1 MPGPNRA
8 PRGGYA
14 KPKNMAKTIRRLVGY
29 LTKSKLPLVAV
40 FLFLMLSVF
49 TNLGGSYMMRDI
61 INSFIW
67 SGCTDFAG
75 LALSVG
81 KLVGVYLIGCVATYC
96 QSAVMV
102 RLAQRGVNLSL
113 IHI

>member
-1 MPGPNRA
+1 
-8 PRGGYA
+8 
-14 KPKNMAKTIRRLVGY
+14 MAKTIRRLVGY

-96 QSAVMV
+96 SPPSWSGWP
-102 RLAQRGVNLSL
+102 RGASTG
-113 IHI
+113 

>member
-49 TNLGGSYMMRDI
+49 TNLGGSYMMRDRRL
-61 INSFIW
+61 SDRLC
-67 SGCTDFAG
+67 GHLLPVRRHGPAG
-75 LALSVG
+75 PEGRQPAEKRPV
-81 KLVGVYLIGCVATYC
+81 
-96 QSAVMV
+96 
-102 RLAQRGVNLSL
+102 
-113 IHI
+113 

>member
-75 LALSVG
+75 LALSRRLSDRLCG
-81 KLVGVYLIGCVATYC
+81 PLLP
-96 QSAVMV
+96 V
-102 RLAQRGVNLSL
+102 RRHGPAGPEGRQPAEKRPV
-113 IHI
+113 

>member
-40 FLFLMLSVF
+40 FLF
-49 TNLGGSYMMRDI
+49 
-61 INSFIW
+61 
-67 SGCTDFAG
+67 
-75 LALSVG
+75 
-81 KLVGVYLIGCVATYC
+81 
-96 QSAVMV
+96 
-102 RLAQRGVNLSL
+102 
-113 IHI
+113 

>member
-75 LALSVG
+75 LALWPPTASPPSWSG
-81 KLVGVYLIGCVATYC
+81 WP
-96 QSAVMV
+96 
-102 RLAQRGVNLSL
+102 RGASTG
-113 IHI
+113 